1 MRLSRFTKLAYLAL
15 SALPGSIVAAT
26 CEAGT
31 PNAMLQNASPKN
43 WVLLALGG
51 PTDVT
56 VSGSSIISGLGTAF
70 VGLAETGS
78 LTAIGPSS
86 IQSEVLLNMAGR
98 VSRGSPS
105 YIGPVTQDDDSEQY
119 LSMARKDAI
128 SASECAA
135 ILASTINLPTVSITN
150 KSMTIAAEQTLNVVN
165 LRDLILENG
174 SLTLSSHAQHDPPP
188 TLIVNI
194 SGNFQMSG
202 SSRIVLEGTLDE
214 THVLFNVTG
223 AGDDVALSGEPGR
236 DGHPTTQI
244 SGVLLAPAR
253 TINLSCALVSGTV
266 LGGAGS
272 ITVGLGSQVI
282 RHFQ

>member
-1 MRLSRFTKLAYLAL
+1 MAL
-15 SALPGSIVAAT
+15 SALPGPIVAAT

-56 VSGSSIISGLGTAF
+56 VSGSSVISGSGAAY

-78 LTAIGPSS
+78 LTATGPSS
-86 IQSEVLLNMAGR
+86 IQSEVLLDMAGR
-98 VSRGSPS
+98 VSRAGPS
-105 YIGPVTQDDDSEQY
+105 YIGPITQDGDSGQY
-119 LSMARKDAI
+119 LSMARKDALF
-128 SASECAA
+128 ASECAT
-135 ILASTINLPTVSITN
+135 ILASTINIPTISITN
-150 KSMTIAAEQTLNVVN
+150 KSMNIAAEQTLNVVN
-165 LRDLILENG
+165 LRELILENS
-174 SLTLSSHAQHDPPP
+174 SLTLSSHVQHDPPP

-194 SGNFQMSG
+194 SGSFQMSG

-214 THVLFNVTG
+214 LHVLFNVTG
-223 AGDDVALSGEPGR
+223 TGDDVALSGEAGR
-236 DGHPTTQI
+236 DGQPTTQI

-253 TINLSCALVSGTV
+253 NINLSSALVSGTV

-272 ITVGLGSQVI
+272 INVAVGSQIV
-282 RHFQ
+282 RHLQ

>member
-1 MRLSRFTKLAYLAL
+1 
-15 SALPGSIVAAT
+15 
-26 CEAGT
+26 
-31 PNAMLQNASPKN
+31 MLQNASPKN

-56 VSGSSIISGLGTAF
+56 VSGSSIISGLGTAY
-70 VGLAETGS
+70 VGLAGAGS

-86 IQSEVLLNMAGR
+86 IQSGVLLNMAGR

-135 ILASTINLPTVSITN
+135 ILTSTINLPTVNITN

-165 LRDLILENG
+165 LRELILENG

-188 TLIVNI
+188 TVIINI

-202 SSRIVLEGTLDE
+202 SSRVVLEGTLDE
-214 THVLFNVTG
+214 LHVLFNVTG
-223 AGDDVALSGEPGR
+223 TGEDVALSGEPGR
-236 DGHPTTQI
+236 DGQPTTQI

-253 TINLSCALVSGTV
+253 TINLSSALVSGTV

-272 ITVGLGSQVI
+272 ITVGLGSQIV
-282 RHFQ
+282 RHLQ